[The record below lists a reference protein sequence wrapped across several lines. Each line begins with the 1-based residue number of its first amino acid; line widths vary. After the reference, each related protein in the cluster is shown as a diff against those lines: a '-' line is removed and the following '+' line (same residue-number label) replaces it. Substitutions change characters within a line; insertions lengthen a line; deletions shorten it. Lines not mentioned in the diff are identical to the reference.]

1 MLEVLKKNWI
11 EYNGR
16 KNWQNKYQDEYPPP
30 LSVLINVNKSYLSP
44 ADEGQTIIVIVCK
57 GGGETS
63 NVIAKYQDSSIS
75 TGGAKLHYFC
85 KLLKNMQ
92 ILWNHLN
99 AS

>member
-1 MLEVLKKNWI
+1 MGGKIDKTIIKTNF
-11 EYNGR
+11 
-16 KNWQNKYQDEYPPP
+16 PP
-30 LSVLINVNKSYLSP
+30 LSVLINVNKSYLFP
-44 ADEGQTIIVIVCK
+44 ADEGRTIIVIVCK

-92 ILWNHLN
+92 IL
-99 AS
+99 